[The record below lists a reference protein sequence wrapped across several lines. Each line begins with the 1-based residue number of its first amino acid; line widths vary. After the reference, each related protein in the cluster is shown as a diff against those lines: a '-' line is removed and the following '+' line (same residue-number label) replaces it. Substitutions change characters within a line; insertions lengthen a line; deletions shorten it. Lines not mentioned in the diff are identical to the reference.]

1 MDLVTASGSGLDP
14 HISPAAAL
22 YQAPRVAKARGIDE
36 KKVAELVRI
45 HIRDRQF
52 GILGEPTVH
61 VLRLNMALDAF
72 ALLEQGVISLISPGY
87 GSDRQVFK
95 GNTVGFTITMVWTL
109 RKKIFIG
116 YGITLALM
124 FVVLAWALVNLLD
137 LGKASDAILKE
148 NYKSILAAENMV
160 YAIERQDSATLL
172 LLLGY
177 EDQAGKQF
185 RDNESQFFQWL
196 GRARDNITIEGEEG
210 IINTIEDG
218 YNTYLNHIAELK
230 LVYQSHLQKT
240 ASFYH
245 ETILPS
251 FNSVRTACIHLREIN
266 QETMFEASKRAH
278 HVANRAIGSM
288 MIIGGA
294 AIIIGLGFSV
304 ILSNLLVR
312 PVRQMMEAT
321 QKISEGNYDIEI
333 SISSSDELGDLTNE
347 FNAMVK
353 RLRTYRDLNIDQI
366 MAEKRKSEAI
376 IRSIDDGIVVVDNA
390 FRVTDVNPTAAKA
403 LNIESG
409 QIQNKHFLEV
419 VKNEV
424 IFNYV
429 KQSIETGKPPSIEE
443 QKMIFTVEQG
453 EKQRHYQF
461 SIIPVRGKPDSLLGV
476 VLLLRDV
483 TRLAELDRLKS
494 EFVMTASHELRT
506 PLTSIGMSIKLLLE
520 RTTDK
525 LNEKDRQLLLAAHE
539 DLQRLKTLVRNLLDL
554 SKIEGGKMEM
564 EFENISLH
572 RLCQT
577 VAGILENQTTEK
589 GIHLT
594 SEVPQNLPDVKADAN
609 KITWVLTNLITNA
622 LRFTESG
629 GTIRLS
635 ADHHG
640 SYVHVSVSDDGP
652 GIPFEDQS
660 KIFDKFFQIKSDKAL
675 GGSGLGL
682 TICREIIRAH
692 GGTIWVDSI
701 PGEGSTFTFTL
712 QAVE

>member
-1 MDLVTASGSGLDP
+1 
-14 HISPAAAL
+14 
-22 YQAPRVAKARGIDE
+22 
-36 KKVAELVRI
+36 
-45 HIRDRQF
+45 
-52 GILGEPTVH
+52 
-61 VLRLNMALDAF
+61 
-72 ALLEQGVISLISPGY
+72 
-87 GSDRQVFK
+87 
-95 GNTVGFTITMVWTL
+95 MVWTL

-116 YGITLALM
+116 YGITLVLM
-124 FVVLAWALVNLLD
+124 IIVLIWALVNLLD

-172 LLLGY
+172 LFLGY
-177 EDQAGKQF
+177 EDQAWKQF

-196 GRARDNITIEGEEG
+196 GRARDNITVEGEER
-210 IINTIEDG
+210 IVNTIENS
-218 YNTYLNHIAELK
+218 YNTYLNNIAELK
-230 LVYQSHLQKT
+230 SVYKSRLQKT
-240 ASFYH
+240 ATFYH

-266 QETMFEASKRAH
+266 QETMFKASERARHIVKRA
-278 HVANRAIGSM
+278 IWSM
-288 MIIGGA
+288 MIIGSA
-294 AIIIGLGFSV
+294 AIIIGLGFSI

-312 PVRQMMEAT
+312 PVRQMKEAT
-321 QKISEGNYDIEI
+321 QKISEGNYDIDF
-333 SISSSDELGDLTNE
+333 SVSSSDELGGLANE

-353 RLRTYRDLNIDQI
+353 KLREYRALNINQI
-366 MAEKRKSEAI
+366 MAEKRKSDAI
-376 IRSIDDGIVVVDNA
+376 IRSIDDGIVVVDNE

-409 QIQNKHFLEV
+409 HIQNKHFLEV
-419 VKNEV
+419 VKNEML
-424 IFNYV
+424 FNYV
-429 KQSIETGKPPSIEE
+429 KQSVETGQSYSIEE
-443 QKMIFTVEQG
+443 QRMIFTVEQG

-461 SIIPVRGKPDSLLGV
+461 SITPVRGKPDSLLGV

-520 RTTDK
+520 RTMEK

-539 DLQRLKTLVRNLLDL
+539 DLERLKTLVRNLLDL

-564 EFENISLH
+564 EFEKISLQI
-572 RLCQT
+572 LCQNVT
-577 VAGILENQTTEK
+577 DILANQITAK
-589 GIHLT
+589 SVHLT
-594 SEVPQNLPDVKADAN
+594 VEIPPNLPDVKIDAN

-622 LRFTESG
+622 LRYTESG
-629 GTIRLS
+629 GSIRLS
-635 ADHHG
+635 AEHHG
-640 SYVHVSVSDDGP
+640 PYVYASVIDDGP
-652 GIPFEDQS
+652 GIPLEDQS
-660 KIFDKFFQIKSDKAL
+660 RIFDKFVQIKSDKAL

-682 TICREIIRAH
+682 AICKEIIRAH

-712 QAVE
+712 QAV